1 MVIKHW
7 KSSLII
13 VLVFSLGLLIAP
25 SKATGETQAVTE
37 AMEQLEGISKE
48 EQETLEKL
56 FLYTQEIEEMERQQT
71 SINKE
76 IERLVIDIDSLDK
89 SIAKEE
95 ENYISNLEL
104 LELLLISYQ
113 RSGPASY
120 LDILLSANDLTS
132 FIKSL
137 NLIKDI
143 TRNTRELLDSIEEIR
158 LYLEEKK
165 EELSQNKS
173 LLEIRRGELEVAI
186 INVKSLLEE
195 QEKYLDSLEEKRELY
210 EEHLDNLKFMWDNIK
225 DLFSEIVGEFSRIVR
240 EEHFTMDDLKIEFG
254 FMSIKGALHEDT
266 FTRILNDNTA
276 LTDMYFSFNND
287 GVIVDVPEYKLT
299 LRGYFIIQDSYS
311 LLFVPEGGSFY
322 DMALEIE
329 SIEELFSR
337 KPLFIDFES
346 IIGDM
351 LTIDIKLKD
360 VYTEDGYLKFT
371 IDTGFFF

>member
-56 FLYTQEIEEMERQQT
+56 FFYTQEIEEMERQQT

-186 INVKSLLEE
+186 INVKSLLED

-266 FTRILNDNTA
+266 FNRILNDNTA

-299 LRGYFIIQDSYS
+299 LRGYFIIQDSCS